1 MRKSNLLRLLWAVLV
16 VMLLP
21 VGNSFGQEAYAV
33 FEDGTLTFKYDN
45 QRPTNAYSI
54 RSSYNNGWSSIKT
67 RITKVVFDDSFKDY
81 PVTSC
86 AYWFYECYN
95 LTEIVGMKDNLN
107 TQNVTSMSC
116 MFCYCSKLT
125 SLDLSGFDTQN
136 VTSMG
141 AMFRECYN
149 LTSLDLSGFDTQ
161 NVTSMSS
168 MFRYCR
174 KLQTIFIGDNWS
186 TDAVEVSQDLFTD
199 CNNLYGGQGSTVEE
213 CELTD
218 KTYAKI
224 DGGLSNPGYF
234 TKANTSAYT
243 ATSIEITS
251 FPQKRQYYQ
260 GEMLNLS
267 EGILTITFADKPTK
281 TIPLHDA
288 EIIFD
293 NMKPGN
299 QAVIVKYLG
308 KETSYDVYVIDI
320 SDGPYYNNR
329 KESFEITTANEL
341 LWFANHA
348 NTVNNEA
355 NAILKNDIVV
365 NENLLEKIENKQTS
379 DLISWIP
386 IGTKE
391 NPYKGSFKTDTFS
404 ISGLYYN
411 DPQKDYVGFFGY
423 YDNDDYY
430 GTTYL
435 LIKDSYFAGHNY
447 VGGIF
452 GYGSNAGTRNSYFR
466 GMVSGNKNVGGL
478 IGYKSDESHNS
489 NTSIETCYVSAK
501 VIGNENVGSICGVV
515 DGDSYPS
522 YCYYNTL
529 LSTIGAINGKDN
541 TERNLKGINNFHSGE
556 AAYAMHIY
564 QDLSDPSSWP
574 EFKGKR
580 VHRNLSGE
588 GYHNPEYEEHHCKHC
603 INYTYTLP
611 PLVGD
616 VYQISNADELY
627 GFMHIVNSGNIHA
640 NAILTQDIVVN
651 ENVLEKVKSG
661 KTSDLR
667 EWYSIGDGG
676 YLGYHDIKGGFAG
689 VLDGNFHTISGLYFN
704 NKVIYDEVQVG
715 FVGILHGT
723 IKNIIVTDTYF
734 ESITSVSGIACHMNQ
749 MSADNSIFNAN
760 PVIENC
766 IFDGEINSN
775 GSAAGICYSHSG
787 IDDGLI
793 KNCINYGKISGS
805 SFSSGILGAGWN
817 TATIINCYNVGE
829 IICNDKEGAMNGGG
843 IYGWSNGGSISS
855 CFNTG
860 LISFDYSVCG
870 YHWGNLTIS
879 NTYNNQDVCNLPLTS
894 SDNTTI
900 TGGGQ
905 TTSDYLCNGELPE
918 GFSSSDWIPGKTE
931 TDGDVTFYTFPH
943 LKVFDGIY
951 PAYTLKKE
959 PQAVSIT
966 LTTPTKTEYF
976 EKENLDLTGCELLV
990 SYDNSKTEKVELSKA
1005 SISGFDNT
1013 KIGEQTIKVS
1023 YLGLETEFKVTVS
1036 SKPIVNP
1043 YTEPAIKDGVY
1054 QISTA
1059 EELFWFMFDVNHG
1072 DVKANAALVN
1082 DIIINKD
1089 CLKRVTAMLNTTSKA
1104 AAAFATWQPIGTT
1117 ENPYQGT
1124 FDGQGHTISG
1134 LYIDDN
1140 TTNNVG
1146 LFGNVAPEAV
1156 IKNLGVTDSYIAGNE
1171 NVGAICGKSEGTMVN
1186 CYTISEVK
1194 GSKNVNPL
1202 VGAKTSASVV
1212 ENCYYFAETPIANDP
1227 CAKTAEEFLSGNIAQ
1242 LLSQGAV
1249 VNGVTYSGETF
1260 AGVTELPGTDII
1272 PQPENNDNPSTP
1284 ISSISEN
1291 NIKVWS
1297 YNHTIYIENAPA
1309 DTKYTIIDINGR
1321 VIATSTTKSTKEE
1334 INTNKSG
1341 IMILNIDNQS
1351 FKIAL

>member
-1 MRKSNLLRLLWAVLV
+1 MKKSNLLRLLWAVLV

-33 FEDGTLTFKYDN
+33 FEDGTLTLKYDN
-45 QRPTNAYSI
+45 QRPDDAYDI
-54 RSSYNNGWSSIKT
+54 RSNDYNGWGSIET
-67 RITKVVFDDSFKDY
+67 TITKVVFSDSFKDY
-81 PVTSC
+81 PATSC
-86 AYWFYECYN
+86 AWWFFYCTN
-95 LTEIVGMKDNLN
+95 LTEIVGMKENLN

-116 MFCYCSKLT
+116 MFRNCSKLT

-136 VTSMG
+136 VTYMSYMFSNCSKLSSLDLSGFDTKNVTDMSSMFSG
-141 AMFRECYN
+141 CSN
-149 LTSLDLSGFDTQ
+149 LTSLDLSGFDTQNVTSMSSMFSNCSSLTSLDLSGFDTQNVTSMSSMFSNCSSLTSLDLSGFDTQNVTDMSYMFSNCSKLSSLDLSGFDTQ

-224 DGGLSNPGYF
+224 DGGASNPGYF
-234 TKANTSAYT
+234 TKSNDIPYT
-243 ATSIEITS
+243 ASSIEITTL
-251 FPQKRQYYQ
+251 PQKNKYYQ

-281 TIPLHDA
+281 TIPLRDA

-308 KETSYDVYVIDI
+308 KETSFDVYVIDI

-329 KESFEITTANEL
+329 EESFEITTANEL

-365 NENLLEKIENKQTS
+365 NENLLEKIENEQTS

-391 NPYKGSFKTDTFS
+391 NPYKGRFKTDTFS

-423 YDNDDYY
+423 YDNDGYY

-478 IGYKSDESHNS
+478 IGYKSDESNNS

-515 DGDSYPS
+515 DGDSYIS
-522 YCYYNTL
+522 NCYYNTS

-627 GFMHIVNSGNIHA
+627 GFMHIVNSGNRYA

-661 KTSDLR
+661 ETADLR

-704 NKVIYDEVQVG
+704 NKVIEDQVQVG

-734 ESITSVSGIACHMNQ
+734 ESITSVSGIACYMNQ
-749 MSADNSIFNAN
+749 SSADNSIFNAN

-793 KNCINYGKISGS
+793 KNCINYGKISGRS
-805 SFSSGILGAGWN
+805 YSGGILGAGWN
-817 TATIINCYNVGE
+817 TATIINCYNAGE
-829 IICNDKEGAMNGGG
+829 IICNDKEGAMTSGG
-843 IYGWSNGGSISS
+843 IYGGANGGSISS

-966 LTTPTKTEYF
+966 LTTPTKTKYF

-1005 SISGFDNT
+1005 TISGFDNTKLGEQTIKVSYLGLETEFKVTVVEISLVSITISALPTKVEYIENEELDINNGELLVTYNNTTTEKIALSKATISGFDNT

-1023 YLGLETEFKVTVS
+1023 YLGLER
-1036 SKPIVNP
+1036 N
-1043 YTEPAIKDGVY
+1043 
-1054 QISTA
+1054 
-1059 EELFWFMFDVNHG
+1059 
-1072 DVKANAALVN
+1072 
-1082 DIIINKD
+1082 
-1089 CLKRVTAMLNTTSKA
+1089 LK
-1104 AAAFATWQPIGTT
+1104 
-1117 ENPYQGT
+1117 
-1124 FDGQGHTISG
+1124 
-1134 LYIDDN
+1134 
-1140 TTNNVG
+1140 
-1146 LFGNVAPEAV
+1146 
-1156 IKNLGVTDSYIAGNE
+1156 
-1171 NVGAICGKSEGTMVN
+1171 
-1186 CYTISEVK
+1186 
-1194 GSKNVNPL
+1194 
-1202 VGAKTSASVV
+1202 
-1212 ENCYYFAETPIANDP
+1212 
-1227 CAKTAEEFLSGNIAQ
+1227 
-1242 LLSQGAV
+1242 
-1249 VNGVTYSGETF
+1249 
-1260 AGVTELPGTDII
+1260 
-1272 PQPENNDNPSTP
+1272 
-1284 ISSISEN
+1284 
-1291 NIKVWS
+1291 
-1297 YNHTIYIENAPA
+1297 
-1309 DTKYTIIDINGR
+1309 
-1321 VIATSTTKSTKEE
+1321 
-1334 INTNKSG
+1334 
-1341 IMILNIDNQS
+1341 
-1351 FKIAL
+1351 